1 LMKHCP
7 GVKDLVRPQIIIRTC
22 PVCGEEVEFFDY
34 ETEQKCPQ
42 CGKTLYREATA
53 SCVTWCQYADKCIN
67 DLESKRLIPKEVAEE
82 LRRLAKR
89 SSRTD

>member
-1 LMKHCP
+1 MKQCP
-7 GVKDLVRPQIIIRTC
+7 GVRNLIRPQIIVRTC

-34 ETEQKCPQ
+34 ETEQKCPN

-67 DLESKRLIPKEVAEE
+67 DLESKKLITKEAAEE
-82 LRRLAKR
+82 LRKIARKTQ
-89 SSRTD
+89 RT